1 MRTKPHITP
10 IWRDVSDW
18 PGAMRFLVEMP
29 NDRARWVEVDT
40 WEKLAWSIDLFARN
54 PSIGGMIDLG
64 A

>member
-1 MRTKPHITP
+1 
-10 IWRDVSDW
+10 
-18 PGAMRFLVEMP
+18 MRFLVEMP

-40 WEKLAWSIDLFARN
+40 WEKLAWIIDLFARN